1 MAQNFGD
8 TSTHGGMMVTVDS
21 ASAGSTV
28 SLTDSSGTELSSWQP
43 EKDFNS
49 VIISCPEITEGS
61 TYTLTVNGTST
72 EITMDSLVYGSGS
85 TMGGPSGGRGGS
97 MGGPGGTPGE
107 APNGSWESGDGTET
121 PGEPPEMPEGDT
133 GIPQDFGEP
142 PAAPDG
148 TEGGSLQISG
158 SDSQSV

>member
-1 MAQNFGD
+1 
-8 TSTHGGMMVTVDS
+8 
-21 ASAGSTV
+21 
-28 SLTDSSGTELSSWQP
+28 
-43 EKDFNS
+43 
-49 VIISCPEITEGS
+49 
-61 TYTLTVNGTST
+61 
-72 EITMDSLVYGSGS
+72 
-85 TMGGPSGGRGGS
+85 